1 MKLSTLGQPHPEAAW
16 KQEVARRIAAHKNRK
31 GASAPEEPAQAHNFG
46 SSLAAQAASRVAARF
61 AQAPSYTE
69 MQAEEARLAVRAAEI
84 ATKVALEAQ
93 AAAEE
98 ALAEMHAAA
107 AEQKRGPAVVE
118 SIASARVEAVEEIA
132 VSVAEPEM
140 VSVPEPVWM
149 SEAVAEVVS
158 EPFATVPV
166 QTAESAPESVITQH
180 VVDGRS
186 FGIRWESD
194 AAVRVLQPRHAPA
207 PEPFEID
214 REDWWTPA
222 EVSATLR
229 NEPIAIESDAGTA
242 NLIAFPREII
252 ATRKMRPRLAEP
264 VTAAATE
271 RQLSIFEVDPG
282 TVSTEPEPVADPW
295 PAQEW
300 APAGWNSATV
310 SETAHWPVEQVSGPK
325 WSGMELDA
333 HPVVERR
340 TEPEAV
346 RAKQEVHLA
355 SLGYRLMAMAVD
367 GGLILAGFFAVAI
380 MLSSSVQ
387 PLSPRSAE
395 VFAVLGLAFAGL
407 AYNALF
413 LGLGVS
419 TPGMRYA
426 GIALSTFEDEVP
438 TRAQLRR
445 RLGAMVLSLAP
456 VALGLVWSV
465 FDEDHLSWH
474 DRFSETYLRKR

>member
-1 MKLSTLGQPHPEAAW
+1 MSTLGQPRPEPAW
-16 KQEVARRIAAHKNRK
+16 KQEVARRLAAHKNRK
-31 GASAPEEPAQAHNFG
+31 GASAAEEPVPEHNFG
-46 SSLAAQAASRVAARF
+46 SSMAAQAAARVAARF
-61 AQAPSYTE
+61 SKAPSYTE

-84 ATKVALEAQ
+84 ATKVAIEAQ

-132 VSVAEPEM
+132 VAVAEPEI
-140 VSVPEPVWM
+140 SAAPEPVQ
-149 SEAVAEVVS
+149 EVPVPQS
-158 EPFATVPV
+158 IAEPFVASSASLEP
-166 QTAESAPESVITQH
+166 APEPVITQH

-194 AAVRVLQPRHAPA
+194 AAVRVLQPRPAPA
-207 PEPFEID
+207 PEPFELD

-229 NEPIAIESDAGTA
+229 NEPIAIESDPGTA

-264 VTAAATE
+264 VTAAVAE
-271 RQLSIFEVDPG
+271 RQLSIFEVDPDA
-282 TVSTEPEPVADPW
+282 VSIEPDPVVDAW
-295 PAQEW
+295 SAQEW
-300 APAGWNSATV
+300 AQAGWNAATTSESAN
-310 SETAHWPVEQVSGPK
+310 WPEAQVAGPK
-325 WSGMELDA
+325 WSGMELGA
-333 HPVVERR
+333 HPLVEQRSAP
-340 TEPEAV
+340 EPV
-346 RAKQEVHLA
+346 RAKQEIHLA

-387 PLSPRSAE
+387 PLSPRTAE
-395 VFAVLGLAFAGL
+395 VLAVLGLAVAGL

-413 LGLGVS
+413 LGLGVC

-426 GIALSTFEDEVP
+426 GIALSTFDDEVP

-474 DRFSETYLRKR
+474 DRISETYLRKR